1 MPPST
6 RQKKTASTPRRTTR
20 RDTAAENVTP
30 PPDPN
35 SKYAPTSWGNG
46 GAGSMEDLVV
56 PSGQTCLVR
65 RPGVEGLIKTGVL
78 KNVDSLTAIINEKH
92 IKRVEGKETLDV
104 KSLDEAAVETIMDT
118 VDKIVAFAVVQP
130 PVFRTPNDVTA
141 RRPGV
146 IYTDMIDT
154 MDKMFIF
161 NFVVGGTRDL
171 ESFRSEFYEL
181 LGTVADGEDV
191 PGEAE

>member
-6 RQKKTASTPRRTTR
+6 QKKTGPTPRRTTR
-20 RDTAAENVTP
+20 RDAAPETIAQP
-30 PPDPN
+30 SDPQ

-46 GAGSMEDLVV
+46 GAGSMVDLTV

-78 KNVDSLTAIINEKH
+78 KNVDSLTAIVNEKH
-92 IKRVEGKETLDV
+92 IKRVEGRETLDV
-104 KSLDEAAVETIMDT
+104 KSLDEAALETIMDT
-118 VDKIVAFAVVQP
+118 IDKIIAFAVVQP
-130 PVFRTPNDVTA
+130 PVFRTPDDVTN
-141 RRPGV
+141 RVPGTV
-146 IYTDMIDT
+146 YTDMIDT

-171 ESFRSEFYEL
+171 ESFRSEFFEL
-181 LGTVADGEDV
+181 LGSVATGEDV
-191 PGEAE
+191 PVEAK